1 MLDWTALG
9 LPPNERYSVARELGR
24 GGMGVVYLG
33 HDNARDIPIAL
44 KVRDTGRHET
54 APWIKREFRV
64 VAALRHP
71 NLVELYDLVS
81 ARNACFFTMEYIEGV
96 TVSRWVR
103 HLPAN
108 VSFDTPTVGALAAI
122 GELPKQAWFDEQRLT
137 MPNMPRVAADGT
149 NADPR
154 VPVPLTVALGDVG
167 QPNFI
172 RIAHAV
178 TQLANAL
185 AFLHRHG
192 VVHRDIKP
200 SNVMVTTDGTIKLL
214 DFGIAIDGNL
224 SHAGHG
230 HVGDSSGLDSSG
242 RLLGTTPYL
251 APEYIEELR
260 TGPAV
265 DLYALGVLAFE
276 LATGELPFW
285 GSAAKIA
292 RAQRAAGCAPRA
304 SSRNAAVPDDVDE
317 LIAQLLSFD
326 PNARPSAED
335 VPAYLSGGMR
345 PTKPNGTAVTPPA
358 RHRFV
363 GRGTEITQLQA
374 MLTRSVAPQLVV
386 VTGASGVGKT
396 ALVEQVI
403 AQARQSV
410 LIWRGRC
417 HERERVPYRAFD
429 AIVDDIAEQLTD
441 TEAPLP
447 LEFAY
452 SLATVFP
459 ALADVVVQ
467 RSTPL
472 ASPAAD
478 PRMERERGL
487 ISFARLLA
495 AQLRNYRGCII
506 IDDLQWADAESLE
519 LIRILLRHA
528 ERPLT
533 IVATCAEQADSPRP
547 AELTALFADCNA
559 QEISLGPLSTADT
572 LQLCSDAA
580 PTAPPDVLAA
590 AVERAAGNPLLAE
603 LFSAEI
609 ARPNRTAQNA
619 DPALQ
624 RITRLDP
631 AQRRVAEYIA
641 VAGTPVSFAQ
651 LRAVSLLPPTTLHS
665 ALRALEFERLVRL
678 VPSSHGET
686 SYMFAH
692 QRLRLA
698 TYSATDP
705 RELQHAHAAFAAWFE
720 AAPLGD
726 GVAEACATH
735 WALAAQPTRA
745 LTWALQA
752 AERAMTQLSF
762 AHARSWFARAATLG
776 PTPQL
781 AQQIRIGQAN
791 SAELSGDLA
800 GASTIFREI
809 AEHAKSERDPWLLR
823 AAEADLKRGELDAGM
838 ATIHDLLQ
846 SRNLPSA
853 TNKSQALR
861 NGVAL
866 LGRQALR
873 PHGARAGAL
882 NDVLLS
888 RIYRVVASYLS
899 TPRPIEAFEFLA
911 RLMTSTEASIDP
923 RTHSLAKAMWAGYLA
938 AGSQG
943 MLGSRAIRDAVELAD
958 ACDDPYAKM
967 VAASAEG
974 ILLVLQGRWDDM
986 RTSFSRGEAVYLQLG
1001 LNFSWEASFVRTYW
1015 ALGETLAGHPDRA
1028 LALLDGLED
1037 RTDDLV
1043 ARTMAR
1049 TFRGRALVCAG
1060 RLDQAQ
1066 QIAVAMQHEPNAALG
1081 VAALYQEAFYAE
1093 LAVANAAWDDA
1104 LARLDVFTATAKK
1117 LGVWLLPALRAL
1129 CKQAQAEAFLG
1140 KAQQATG
1147 LQRFWLA
1154 SRAHS
1159 HAVVLYALGPRSCY
1173 APIALRIM
1181 AAAELTSG
1189 HNRRGE
1195 LTLGLARRAAAKR
1208 GSHLEQQRIEQMHQA
1223 LLRE

>member
-1 MLDWTALG
+1 MLDWTELG
-9 LPPNERYSVARELGR
+9 LPPNDRYSVDRELGR

-33 HDNARDIPIAL
+33 HDKARDIPIAL
-44 KVRDTGRHET
+44 KVRDTSRHET

-64 VAALRHP
+64 VAALRHV
-71 NLVELYDLVS
+71 NLVELYELVS
-81 ARNACFFTMEYIEGV
+81 ARNSCFFTMEYIDGM

-108 VSFDTPTVGALAAI
+108 VSFETPTVNALNGI
-122 GELPKQAWFDEQRLT
+122 GDLPNQAWADEQRLT
-137 MPNMPRVAADGT
+137 MPNLPQVAADGT
-149 NADPR
+149 NVEA
-154 VPVPLTVALGDVG
+154 PLTRPRTVTLGDAA
-167 QPNFI
+167 QPDFI
-172 RIAHAV
+172 RIAHV
-178 TQLANAL
+178 VCQLANAL

-200 SNVMVTTDGTIKLL
+200 SNVMVTVDGTIKLL
-214 DFGIAIDGNL
+214 DFGIAIDGSNTVTGVTHEL
-224 SHAGHG
+224 G
-230 HVGDSSGLDSSG
+230 SSGLDSGG

-251 APEYIEELR
+251 APEYIDELR

-292 RAQRAAGCAPRA
+292 QAQHAAGIAPRA
-304 SSRNAAVPDDVDE
+304 SSRNAAVPDDLDE
-317 LIAQLLSFD
+317 LIAQLLTFD
-326 PNARPSAED
+326 PSGRPCPDD
-335 VPAYLSGGMR
+335 VAAFLSGGTR
-345 PTKPNGTAVTPPA
+345 PTKANGAAFVQPA
-358 RHRFV
+358 EHRFV
-363 GRGTEITQLQA
+363 GRGPERA
-374 MLTRSVAPQLVV
+374 MLEALLTSCTAPQLVV
-386 VTGASGVGKT
+386 VTGASGLGKT
-396 ALVEQVI
+396 ALVEHVI
-403 AQARQSV
+403 AQVRQAV

-441 TEAPLP
+441 IDAPLQ
-447 LEFAY
+447 LEFGY

-459 ALADVVVQ
+459 ALTDVVVQ
-467 RSTPL
+467 RSSPAAT
-472 ASPAAD
+472 PAAD

-495 AQLRNYRGCII
+495 VQLHNYRGCIFL
-506 IDDLQWADAESLE
+506 DDLQWADAESLE
-519 LIRILLRHA
+519 LIRIIIRHV

-533 IVATCAEQADSPRP
+533 LVATCTEQAGAPRL
-547 AELTALFADCNA
+547 AELAALFADCNA
-559 QEISLGPLSTADT
+559 QEISLRPLSTDDT
-572 LQLCSDAA
+572 FQLCSDVA
-580 PTAPPDVLAA
+580 PTAPYQTLAT

-603 LFSAEI
+603 LFCAELT
-609 ARPNRTAQNA
+609 RPQRPTSNA

-624 RITRLDP
+624 RITRLEKADR
-631 AQRRVAEYIA
+631 QVAEYVA

-651 LRAVSLLPPTTLHS
+651 LRAVSMLALIILH
-665 ALRALEFERLVRL
+665 LVLCALEFERFVRL
-678 VPSSHGET
+678 VPSSQGET

-692 QRLRLA
+692 QRLRNA
-698 TYSATDP
+698 TYDAVEP
-705 RELQHAHAAFAAWFE
+705 RALQHAHAAFAAWFE
-720 AAPLGD
+720 AVPLGD

-735 WALAAQPTRA
+735 WDLAAQPARA

-762 AHARSWFARAATLG
+762 AHARSWFARAAALG
-776 PTPQL
+776 PTPQV

-791 SAELSGDLA
+791 STELSGDLA

-809 AEHAKSERDPWLLR
+809 AEHTTRDRDAWLLR
-823 AAEADLKRGELDAGM
+823 AAEADLKRGALDVGM
-838 ATIHDLLQ
+838 ATIQELLHA
-846 SRNLPSA
+846 RNLRTA
-853 TNKSQALR
+853 TTKSQALR
-861 NGVAL
+861 NGVVL
-866 LGRQALR
+866 LGRQVLR
-873 PHGARAGAL
+873 PHAPQAVAH
-882 NDVLLS
+882 DDELLG

-911 RLMTSTEASIDP
+911 RLMTSNEAIVDP
-923 RTHSLAKAMWAGYLA
+923 RIHSLSKAMWAGYLA

-943 MLGSRAIRDAVELAD
+943 MFGGRAIREAVDLAD
-958 ACDDPYAKM
+958 ACNDPYAKM

-974 ILLVLQGRWDDM
+974 ILLVLQGRWDAM
-986 RTSFSRGEAVYLQLG
+986 RTSFRRGEAVYVQLG

-1015 ALGETLAGHPDRA
+1015 ALGETLAGEPERA

-1060 RLDQAQ
+1060 RLAQAQ
-1066 QIAVAMQHEPNAALG
+1066 QIASAMQREPCAALG
-1081 VAALYQEAFYAE
+1081 VAALYQELLYAE
-1093 LAVANAAWDDA
+1093 LALANATWDAA
-1104 LARLDVFTATAKK
+1104 LAHLEVFTTTAKK

-1129 CKQAQAEAFLG
+1129 CEQAQAEAFLG

-1147 LQRFWLA
+1147 WQRFWLSTQAHAHA
-1154 SRAHS
+1154 S
-1159 HAVVLYALGPRSCY
+1159 VLYASGPQSCY

-1181 AAAELTSG
+1181 AAAEFVRG
-1189 HNRRGE
+1189 HLRRGE
-1195 LTLGLARRAAAKR
+1195 LTLGLARRVAAKR
-1208 GSHLEQQRIEQMHQA
+1208 GSPMEQQRIEQMSQD
-1223 LLRE
+1223 LLRG

>member
-1 MLDWTALG
+1 MLDWTQLG
-9 LPPNERYSVARELGR
+9 LPPNDRYSVDRELGR

-44 KVRDTGRHET
+44 KVRATQRHET
-54 APWIKREFRV
+54 APWLKREFRV
-64 VAALRHP
+64 VAALRHV
-71 NLVELYDLVS
+71 NLVELYELVS
-81 ARNACFFTMEYIEGV
+81 ARNACFFTMEYVDGV
-96 TVSRWVR
+96 AVSRWVR
-103 HLPAN
+103 HLPGH
-108 VSFDTPTVGALAAI
+108 VSSETPTVGALAAI
-122 GELPKQAWFDEQRLT
+122 ADLPSQSWFDEQRLT
-137 MPNMPRVAADGT
+137 MPDIARATAHGT

-154 VPVPLTVALGDVG
+154 IPVPLTIALGNVG
-167 QPNFI
+167 QPDFI

-214 DFGIAIDGNL
+214 DFGIAIDR
-224 SHAGHG
+224 SHALDGRSQDA
-230 HVGDSSGLDSSG
+230 DSSGLDSGG

-251 APEYIEELR
+251 APEYIDELR

-285 GSAAKIA
+285 GSAAKIS
-292 RAQRAAGCAPRA
+292 RAQRAAGIAPRA
-304 SSRNAAVPDDVDE
+304 SSRNPAVPADLDE
-317 LIAQLLSFD
+317 LIAQLLCFD
-326 PNARPSAED
+326 PDLRPSAQD
-335 VPAYLSGGMR
+335 VPAHLSGGVR
-345 PTKPNGTAVTPPA
+345 PTKLHSAALTHATE
-358 RHRFV
+358 HRFV
-363 GRGTEITQLQA
+363 GRNNELAQLQA
-374 MLTRSVAPQLVV
+374 ALSNSVAPQLLVV
-386 VTGASGVGKT
+386 SGASGLGKT
-396 ALVEQVI
+396 ALVEHAI
-403 AQARQSV
+403 AQVRQSV
-410 LIWRGRC
+410 LTWRGRC

-429 AIVDDIAEQLTD
+429 AIVDDIAEQLAD
-441 TEAPLP
+441 VESPP
-447 LEFAY
+447 QLEFAY

-459 ALADVVVQ
+459 VLADVVVH
-467 RSTPL
+467 RTTPL
-472 ASPAAD
+472 AVPAAD

-487 ISFARLLA
+487 LSFARLLA
-495 AQLRNYRGCII
+495 AQLRTYRGCIF
-506 IDDLQWADAESLE
+506 IDDVQWADAESLE
-519 LIRILLRHA
+519 LIRIILRHA
-528 ERPLT
+528 DRPLT
-533 IVATCAEQADSPRP
+533 IITTCTEQTDSPRTP
-547 AELTALFADCNA
+547 EIAALFADCNA
-559 QEISLGPLSTADT
+559 QEIALGPLSTSDT
-572 LQLCSDAA
+572 FQLCSEFA
-580 PTAPPDVLAA
+580 PSAPRDVIDA

-603 LFSAEI
+603 LFGAEI

-624 RITRLDP
+624 RITRLDK
-631 AQRRVAEYIA
+631 AERSVAEFVA
-641 VAGTPVSFAQ
+641 VAGTPISFAQ
-651 LRAVSLLPPTTLHS
+651 LREVSLLPPTTLHA
-665 ALRALEFERLVRL
+665 ALRALEFERLLRL
-678 VPSSHGET
+678 VPNSQGET

-692 QRLRLA
+692 QRLRIA
-698 TYSATDP
+698 TYSAVQP
-705 RELQHAHAAFAAWFE
+705 IELQHTHAAFAAWFE
-720 AAPLGD
+720 AAPVGD

-735 WALAAQPTRA
+735 WDLAAQPARA

-762 AHARSWFARAATLG
+762 AHARSWFARAATFG
-776 PTPQL
+776 PTPEL
-781 AQQIRIGQAN
+781 AQRIRIGQAN

-800 GASTIFREI
+800 GASTIFRAI
-809 AEHAKSERDPWLLR
+809 ADNAATDCDAWLLR

-846 SRNLPSA
+846 SRNLPTA
-853 TNKSQALR
+853 TNKSRALR

-866 LGRQALR
+866 LSRQALR
-873 PHGARAGAL
+873 PNAVRTSEPH
-882 NDVLLS
+882 DELLG

-911 RLMTSTEASIDP
+911 RLMTSTEARIDP

-943 MLGSRAIRDAVELAD
+943 MLGSRAIREAVDLAD

-986 RTSFSRGEAVYLQLG
+986 RTSFGRGEAVFVQLG

-1015 ALGETLAGHPDRA
+1015 ALGETLAGEPERA

-1060 RLDQAQ
+1060 RLEQAQ
-1066 QIAVAMQHEPNAALG
+1066 QIAVAMQQEPNAALG
-1081 VAALYQEAFYAE
+1081 VATLYQEAFYAE
-1093 LAVANAAWDDA
+1093 LSLAHGAWDDA
-1104 LARLDVFTATAKK
+1104 LARLDRFAATAKK

-1129 CKQAQAEAFLG
+1129 CEQTQAEAFLG

-1154 SRAHS
+1154 GRARS
-1159 HAVVLYALGPRSCY
+1159 HAAVLYASGPRSCY
-1173 APIALRIM
+1173 GPIALRII
-1181 AAAELTSG
+1181 AAAELASG
-1189 HNRRGE
+1189 HRRRGE
-1195 LTLGLARRAAAKR
+1195 LTLDFARRAAAKR
-1208 GSHLEQQRIEQMHQA
+1208 GSTMEQRRIEQMHQS
-1223 LLRE
+1223 LVRE

>member
-1 MLDWTALG
+1 MLDWTQLG
-9 LPPNERYSVARELGR
+9 LPPNDRYSVERELGR

-44 KVRDTGRHET
+44 KVRATQRHET

-64 VAALRHP
+64 VAALRHV
-71 NLVELYDLVS
+71 NLVELYELVS
-81 ARNACFFTMEYIEGV
+81 ARNACFFTMEYVDGMA
-96 TVSRWVR
+96 VSRWVR
-103 HLPAN
+103 HLPAD
-108 VSFDTPTVGALAAI
+108 VSFETPTVGALVAI
-122 GELPKQAWFDEQRLT
+122 GELPRQAWFDEQRLT
-137 MPNMPRVAADGT
+137 MPGIARATADGT

-154 VPVPLTVALGDVG
+154 LPVPLTVALGGVG
-167 QPNFI
+167 QPDFI

-178 TQLANAL
+178 TQLADAL

-214 DFGIAIDGNL
+214 DFGIAIDRT
-224 SHAGHG
+224 HALDGRSQDA
-230 HVGDSSGLDSSG
+230 DSSGLDSGG

-251 APEYIEELR
+251 APEYIDELR

-285 GSAAKIA
+285 GSAAKIS
-292 RAQRAAGCAPRA
+292 RAQRAAGIAPRA
-304 SSRNAAVPDDVDE
+304 SSRNAAVPDDLDD

-326 PNARPSAED
+326 PILRPSAQD
-335 VPAYLSGGMR
+335 VPAHLSGGVR
-345 PTKPNGTAVTPPA
+345 PTKVSAA
-358 RHRFV
+358 RPQPTELRFV
-363 GRGTEITQLQA
+363 GRRNEIAQLHGL
-374 MLTRSVAPQLVV
+374 LTTSAASQLVV
-386 VTGASGVGKT
+386 VSGASGLGKT
-396 ALVEQVI
+396 ALVEHVI
-403 AQARQSV
+403 AQVRQAV
-410 LIWRGRC
+410 LTWRGRC

-441 TEAPLP
+441 LEAPMQ

-459 ALADVVVQ
+459 VLAGVVVH
-467 RSTPL
+467 RTTPL
-472 ASPAAD
+472 AVPAAD

-495 AQLRNYRGCII
+495 AQLRTYRGCIF
-506 IDDLQWADAESLE
+506 IDDVQWADAESLE
-519 LIRILLRHA
+519 LIRVILRHA
-528 ERPLT
+528 DRPLT
-533 IVATCAEQADSPRP
+533 IITTCTEQTDSLRTPEI
-547 AELTALFADCNA
+547 AALFADCNA

-572 LQLCSDAA
+572 FQLCSEFA
-580 PTAPPDVLAA
+580 PSAPREVIDA

-603 LFSAEI
+603 LFGAEI
-609 ARPNRTAQNA
+609 ARPNRTAQNS

-624 RITRLDP
+624 RITRLDK
-631 AQRRVAEYIA
+631 AERCVAEFVA
-641 VAGTPVSFAQ
+641 VAGTPISFAQ
-651 LRAVSLLPPTTLHS
+651 LRDVSLLPPTTLHA

-678 VPSSHGET
+678 VPNSHGDT

-692 QRLRLA
+692 QRLRIA
-698 TYSATDP
+698 TYSAVQP
-705 RELQHAHAAFAAWFE
+705 VALQHAHAAFAAWFE
-720 AAPLGD
+720 AIPVGD

-735 WALAAQPTRA
+735 WDLAAQPARA

-762 AHARSWFARAATLG
+762 AHARSWFARAATFG

-800 GASTIFREI
+800 GASTIFRAI
-809 AEHAKSERDPWLLR
+809 ADNAATDCDSWLLR

-846 SRNLPSA
+846 SRNLPTA
-853 TNKSQALR
+853 TNKSRALR
-861 NGVAL
+861 NGVTL
-866 LGRQALR
+866 LSRQALR
-873 PHGARAGAL
+873 PYAVRAVAPH
-882 NDVLLS
+882 DELLG

-911 RLMTSTEASIDP
+911 RLMTSTEARVDP

-943 MLGSRAIRDAVELAD
+943 MLGSRAIREAVNLAN

-986 RTSFSRGEAVYLQLG
+986 RTSFGRGEAVFVQLG

-1015 ALGETLAGHPDRA
+1015 ALGETLAGEPERA

-1066 QIAVAMQHEPNAALG
+1066 QIAVAMQQEPNAALG
-1081 VAALYQEAFYAE
+1081 VATLYQEAFYAE
-1093 LAVANAAWDDA
+1093 LSLAHGAWDNA
-1104 LARLDVFTATAKK
+1104 LARLDVFVATAKK
-1117 LGVWLLPALRAL
+1117 LGVWFLPALRAL
-1129 CKQAQAEAFLG
+1129 CEQAQAEAFLG

-1154 SRAHS
+1154 SRARS
-1159 HAVVLYALGPRSCY
+1159 HAAVLYASGPRSCY
-1173 APIALRIM
+1173 APVALRII
-1181 AAAELTSG
+1181 AAAELVSG
-1189 HNRRGE
+1189 HTRRGHV
-1195 LTLGLARRAAAKR
+1195 TLRLAQRAAAQR
-1208 GSHLEQQRIEQMHQA
+1208 GSRIEQQRIEQMRYM